1 MNKEG
6 IMKKA
11 ANNILM
17 VSVLILIS
25 ACSTAYKQKPLPFR
39 APDSYANATEVAGAT
54 VGAKAFDNKK
64 EAKEAFGFAIR
75 DAGLL
80 PVQLVLENQGTHP
93 LSINAGQ
100 TFLEDEVG
108 NLWPILDKKIAYER
122 TTKYAETNEIF
133 KEAAY
138 SGFLGAAAG
147 AIVGA
152 AVGIVSGEN
161 VVEAAGKGAA
171 VGAAGGALF
180 GGVKGMASNDV
191 RREIIDDLKKK
202 SLEEKPVEPGILT
215 FGFLFFPGEVK
226 TAKQLRLQ
234 LKETD
239 TGKLHVVKFDF

>member
-1 MNKEG
+1 
-6 IMKKA
+6 MKKMTQ
-11 ANNILM
+11 NLFLT
-17 VSVLILIS
+17 VVLILIT
-25 ACSTAYKQKPLPFR
+25 ACSAAYKQKPLPFR
-39 APDSYANATEVAGAT
+39 TPASYPNAIEVSGT
-54 VGAKAFDNKK
+54 TIGAKAFDNKK

-80 PVQLVLENQGTHP
+80 PVQLVLENQGIHP

-100 TFLEDEVG
+100 TFLEDEAG

-122 TTKYAETNEIF
+122 TTKYAETKEIF

-138 SGFLGAAAG
+138 SGFLGATAG

-152 AVGIVSGEN
+152 AVGIISGEN
-161 VVEAAGKGAA
+161 LAEAAGKGAA

-180 GGVKGMASNDV
+180 GGAKGMVSNDV
-191 RREIIDDLKKK
+191 RKEIIDDLKKK
-202 SLEEKPVEPGILT
+202 SLEEKPVQPGILT
-215 FGFLFFPGEVK
+215 FGFLFFPGEAK
-226 TAKQLRLQ
+226 TAKHLRLQ